1 MNILPLA
8 DHPDCIPTLAR
19 WFHDEWS
26 GFDGR
31 SVEVIAQQLQANLN
45 HDRIPITFLAMRG
58 AELLGTISIELS
70 DLPPRDDLSPWLASL
85 FVAPSARRQG
95 VGTAL
100 CHHVLQFAMEHGI
113 PELHLWTPGSP
124 AFYLRQGW
132 RVTENLL
139 YAGQPISLMRRA
151 IQGVRQDT

>member
-1 MNILPLA
+1 MRILPLA
-8 DHPDCIPTLAR
+8 DHPECIPALAR

-31 SVEVIAQQLQANLN
+31 SVDSIAEQLQANLN
-45 HDRIPITFLAMRG
+45 RDRIPITFLAMRG

-85 FVAPSARRQG
+85 FVAPSARRRG

-100 CHHVLQFAMEHGI
+100 CHHVLQFAAEHDI
-113 PELHLWTPGSP
+113 LELHLWTPGPP

-151 IQGVRQDT
+151 IHGCRAVR